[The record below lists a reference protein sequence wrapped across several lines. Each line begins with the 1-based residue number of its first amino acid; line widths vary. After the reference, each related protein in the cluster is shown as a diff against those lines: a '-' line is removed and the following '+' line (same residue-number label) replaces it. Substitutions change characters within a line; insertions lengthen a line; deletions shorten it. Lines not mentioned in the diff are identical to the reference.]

1 MDSPLLISNFP
12 VSNIAL
18 IYFTLASRGVNKKVK
33 ARNGQQSKSEAWVE
47 VLFCCLVP
55 GHMLNFF
62 LNTPPVVC
70 TTSARRH
77 QRQVL
82 FVLFILIALIQ
93 LGQTTLMWY
102 FLHTVWMWEGGGDI
116 FDSLWIFLLNASANP
131 VTQLDGSITHEC
143 LTRIWDFGFHRF
155 ENKKWSIQRG
165 WKWQEIFRFSFLV
178 LERALKEYRFPR
190 KAV

>member
-47 VLFCCLVP
+47 VLFFCLL

-62 LNTPPVVC
+62 LRTPPAVC

-82 FVLFILIALIQ
+82 FALFILIALIQ

-116 FDSLWIFLLNASANP
+116 FDSLWIFYWMQVQTLSLNWTAPSLTNVWP
-131 VTQLDGSITHEC
+131 GFGILDFIDLKIKNDQYREGGNDKTSS
-143 LTRIWDFGFHRF
+143 DFPSWCS
-155 ENKKWSIQRG
+155 N
-165 WKWQEIFRFSFLV
+165 
-178 LERALKEYRFPR
+178 AL
-190 KAV
+190 